1 MEIEEKEHSSESLEL
16 LQTQIKV
23 TLQNLYVMQEEL
35 LEEPSKSNVKKLTR
49 ALQIFYQVLRQ
60 ELISY

>member
-1 MEIEEKEHSSESLEL
+1 MEIEEKEHFSESLEL
-16 LQTQIKV
+16 LQTRINV
-23 TLQNLYVMQEEL
+23 TLQNLYVIQEEL
-35 LEEPSKSNVKKLTR
+35 LEIHSKFNVEKLTR

>member
-1 MEIEEKEHSSESLEL
+1 MEIEEKEHSSESLGL

>member
-1 MEIEEKEHSSESLEL
+1 MEIEEKEHFSESLEL
-16 LQTQIKV
+16 LQTRINV

-35 LEEPSKSNVKKLTR
+35 LGVHSKFNVEKLTR

>member
-16 LQTQIKV
+16 LQTRINV

-35 LEEPSKSNVKKLTR
+35 LEEHSKSNVKKLTR

>member
-1 MEIEEKEHSSESLEL
+1 MEIEEKEHFSESLEL
-16 LQTQIKV
+16 LQTRINV

-35 LEEPSKSNVKKLTR
+35 LEVHSKFNVEKLTR